1 MKATTKRGNQ
11 LTLRLGDQDVPYNNE
26 FRLHLTSKM
35 PNPHYIPEIC
45 IKTTIINF
53 TVSAAGLEDQLL
65 VEVIRYERIELEE
78 KRISLIT

>member
-1 MKATTKRGNQ
+1 M
-11 LTLRLGDQDVPYNNE
+11 
-26 FRLHLTSKM
+26 TSKM

-78 KRISLIT
+78 KRISLIIEISDCKQQL

>member
-1 MKATTKRGNQ
+1 
-11 LTLRLGDQDVPYNNE
+11 
-26 FRLHLTSKM
+26 M